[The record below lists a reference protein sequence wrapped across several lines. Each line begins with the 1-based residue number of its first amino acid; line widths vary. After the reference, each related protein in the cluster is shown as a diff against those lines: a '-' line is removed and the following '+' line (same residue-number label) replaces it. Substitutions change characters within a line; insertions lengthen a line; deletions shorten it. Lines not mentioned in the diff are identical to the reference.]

1 MEDPLWRG
9 LSVVDLAV
17 QSQSYKFLETCCPQ
31 VLPTR
36 MPYTQM
42 HMYVYCVYVYI
53 HADAYV
59 RIHA

>member
-36 MPYTQM
+36 MLYTQM
-42 HMYVYCVYVYI
+42 HMYVYMRRAGCPQVLPT
-53 HADAYV
+53 AA
-59 RIHA
+59 

>member
-36 MPYTQM
+36 TYT
-42 HMYVYCVYVYI
+42 HT
-53 HADAYV
+53 DAFV
-59 RIHA
+59 HVQT